1 MLRHFLSL
9 ILVAII
15 SLFIFNSI
23 AYGTELIEDER
34 IIDNHLLP
42 CSSQVAC
49 VASWPKESQRLLR
62 RTTTEPALTVGQSYI
77 APIVYHIDKNRAK
90 EIVSKVLTVVPRT
103 QVIETKDNYILAE
116 SKGKFFGGIDQLEFY
131 FPPKLSII
139 EMRSASRKGKLDLGV
154 NRRRLEQIRLALKDL
169 NI

>member
-1 MLRHFLSL
+1 MLRHCLSL

-15 SLFIFNSI
+15 SLFVIDSI
-23 AYGTELIEDER
+23 AYGTELIENQR

-42 CSSQVAC
+42 CRPEVAC
-49 VASWPKESQRLLR
+49 VASWPKES
-62 RTTTEPALTVGQSYI
+62 QSYI
-77 APIVYHIDKNRAK
+77 APIVYHIDKNKAK
-90 EIVSKVLTVVPRT
+90 EILSKVLTVVPRT

-116 SKGKFFGGIDQLEFY
+116 SQGKFLGRIDQLEFY
-131 FPPKLSII
+131 FPPKLPII
-139 EMRSASRKGKLDLGV
+139 ELKSASHKSKLDLGL